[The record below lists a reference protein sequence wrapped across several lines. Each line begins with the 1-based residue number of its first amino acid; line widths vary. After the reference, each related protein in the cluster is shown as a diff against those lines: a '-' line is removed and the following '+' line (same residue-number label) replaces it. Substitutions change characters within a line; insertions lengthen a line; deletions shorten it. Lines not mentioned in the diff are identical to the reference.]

1 MLGLGAAWLAAGL
14 GRRRPSGRNTYGLR
28 RSSILSALFNAIL
41 LLVVTGGIAAE
52 AIRRLVEPAPVSG
65 PLVMAV
71 AAIGIAVNGATALLF
86 MSGAKHDLNL
96 RGAFLHMAAD
106 ALTACAP
113 ATWSRLPPWGARA
126 RAGGPAGIDPA
137 AVERTLR
144 ALPGVSDLHDLHIWG
159 MSTTETA
166 LTAHLVR
173 PGLPPDDAMLRAAAA
188 TLERL
193 YGIGHATF
201 QVETGEDG
209 EMCRLAPAQV
219 V

>member
-1 MLGLGAAWLAAGL
+1 M
-14 GRRRPSGRNTYGLR
+14 
-28 RSSILSALFNAIL
+28 I
-41 LLVVTGGIAAE
+41 
-52 AIRRLVEPAPVSG
+52 
-65 PLVMAV
+65 V
-71 AAIGIAVNGATALLF
+71 AAIGVAVNGVTAWLF
-86 MSGAKHDLNL
+86 MSGARDDLNL
-96 RGAFLHMAAD
+96 RGAFLHMASD
-106 ALTACAP
+106 ALTACAVVAAGLLIALTGWQRVDP
-113 ATWSRLPPWGARA
+113 AISLLVAAVIVLGTWSLLRQSAELALDAVPP
-126 RAGGPAGIDPA
+126 GIDPA

-173 PGLPPDDAMLRAAAA
+173 PGLPPDDALLRSAAAA
-188 TLERL
+188 LERL
-193 YGIGHATF
+193 YGIGHVTF